1 MSPKKLV
8 DDIDHLVSLPD
19 VCVKVNRLVESPDY
33 SAAAVGKIVAQDTDL
48 SARLLRLVNSSFF
61 GLQSQVETISRAI
74 ALIGSY
80 ELRNL
85 VMATTAVKSFT
96 GIPGDLVDMA
106 EFWRFS
112 ILTGVIGRELAF
124 RCNVLHSE
132 RLFVM
137 GMLHDIGRLVIYL
150 TLAEQSRDILLITG
164 GDDWLLPDTERDVLG
179 FTHMEVGAELLN
191 RWKLSESLKTVVGT
205 HHTPDKAGDYRF
217 EASLLNCAVTLSN
230 GEMAGKS
237 MDEMLNTIAPPV
249 LELTGLTLEDLTCVS
264 AEAPAKAAEVM
275 DLVVG
280 QAARSEHLDSLRLR

>member
-8 DDIDHLVSLPD
+8 DGIDQLVSLPD
-19 VCVKVNRLVESPDY
+19 VCVKVNRLVDSPDY
-33 SAAAVGKIVAQDTDL
+33 SATAVGKIVAQDTDL
-48 SARLLRLVNSSFF
+48 SARLLRLVNSSFYA
-61 GLQSQVETISRAI
+61 LQAPVETISRAI

-85 VMATTAVKSFT
+85 VMATTAVHSFT
-96 GIPGDLVDMA
+96 GIPEDLVDMA

-112 ILTGVIGRELAF
+112 ILTGVIGRELAV

-164 GDDWLLPDTERDVLG
+164 GDDWLLPEAEEDVLG

-191 RWKLSESLKTVVGT
+191 NWKLSESLKTVVGT
-205 HHTPDKAGDYRF
+205 HHAPHRAGDYRF
-217 EASLLNCAVTLSN
+217 EASLLNCAITLSN
-230 GEMAGKS
+230 GEMTGQS
-237 MDEMLNTIAPPV
+237 LDEMVITIAPPV
-249 LELTGLTLEDLTCVS
+249 LQLTGISMEDLASVS
-264 AEAPAKAAEVM
+264 AEAPAMAAEVM
-275 DLVVG
+275 DLVLGPV
-280 QAARSEHLDSLRLR
+280 ARSRTSS